1 MFRPIV
7 RDDLIRE
14 LTELKK
20 RSREQILIHNSNLH
34 EKLRVHYAQPREIG
48 RHTRGKTDV
57 EIPIEIEPLVRNRI
71 IVKLK
76 PEF

>member
-48 RHTRGKTDV
+48 KTDV